1 MFDNILIFL
10 VGVLVGLVIMF
21 LNDGGHKRLGNKG
34 TRNET
39 GFCGYCGGDHD
50 EEECGNYR

>member
-34 TRNET
+34 TRNEA